1 MPLPTDSLTP
11 MRLRTL
17 EQVDARH
24 VPRLLL
30 FLALYGV
37 AAALCVRLAGDS
49 SASAWLAR
57 GGLYLVAAAS
67 LHGISLFTHE
77 AVHGSLA
84 RRRWLNRIGGIAC
97 ALPVL
102 QNFAA
107 YKVLHLRHHVDLGG
121 GKDPDHYGN
130 YTGRRWLELL
140 MHMGRLLLG
149 YPAYIT
155 LIPIL
160 GWRHGTS
167 SERRWIELEV
177 ALLAAGAALAVA
189 FAPGAVLLH
198 AWVIPML
205 VINTLV
211 NIRGMSQHTFL
222 AESHHPV
229 RGSRTILSNPVT
241 RFFMCNENY
250 HLEHHLY
257 PRVPWYN
264 LPELHRTLRAELLAQ
279 GAPFIPSYFSFVRG
293 VVTGSLPRAAKHATP
308 DV

>member
-1 MPLPTDSLTP
+1 MPLATESLTSA
-11 MRLRTL
+11 RLRTL

-24 VPRLLL
+24 VPRVLL
-30 FLALYGV
+30 FIALYV
-37 AAALCVRLAGDS
+37 TSAALAVRLAADTSVSG
-49 SASAWLAR
+49 WLAR
-57 GGLYLVAAAS
+57 AGLYVIAAAS
-67 LHGISLFTHE
+67 LHGLSLFTHE
-77 AVHGSLA
+77 AVHGSLS
-84 RRRWLNRIGGIAC
+84 RRRWLNRLGGIAC

-102 QNFAA
+102 QNFSA
-107 YKVLHLRHHVDLGG
+107 YKVLHLRHHLDLGG
-121 GKDPDHYGN
+121 GKDPDHYAN

-140 MHMGRLLLG
+140 MHVGRLLLG

-155 LIPIL
+155 MIPIL
-160 GWRHGTS
+160 GWRQGTS

-177 ALLAAGAALAVA
+177 ALLAVGAALAVA
-189 FAPGAVLLH
+189 FVPGTVLLH
-198 AWVIPML
+198 AWVFPML

-222 AESHHPV
+222 AESNHPV

-264 LPELHRTLRAELLAQ
+264 LPELHHTLRAELIAQ

-293 VVTGSLPRAAKHATP
+293 VVTGSLLRETKRATP